1 MESEPSEVKV
11 AMFKVT
17 CATHGEIAGNIGME
31 AIKDIIEAHREL
43 TKCDA
48 YIKVGF
54 GGYAISSDIPEER

>member
-1 MESEPSEVKV
+1 MTPETKPEKL
-11 AMFKVT
+11 ALFTVT

-54 GGYAISSDIPEER
+54 GGYTTSLPRPEVS